1 MANLNE
7 LRKYLTHTF
16 STGSATGKDYKIFQT
31 KYINYLRSLCKLH
44 RWELV
49 NVGRNHYCFTAFIR
63 NEENKYIY
71 LSISDVRYFNNEWY
85 YHILIRKAFR
95 EDLPSTTKI
104 IIAQRISSVEDADM
118 IIVMDGG
125 KIDAVGKHDDLLMSN
140 SIYREVFDSQ
150 QKGGENHE

>member
-16 STGSATGKDYKIFQT
+16 STGVYTGKDYKTFQT
-31 KYINYLRSLCKLH
+31 KYINYFRSLCKLH
-44 RWELV
+44 GWELV

-85 YHILIRKAFR
+85 YHILIRTAKHERDYRGGLNNYAC
-95 EDLPSTTKI
+95 LTTLSESVQRLLN
-104 IIAQRISSVEDADM
+104 IA
-118 IIVMDGG
+118 
-125 KIDAVGKHDDLLMSN
+125 
-140 SIYREVFDSQ
+140 
-150 QKGGENHE
+150 

>member
-16 STGSATGKDYKIFQT
+16 STGSTTGKDYKTFQT

-44 RWELV
+44 GWELV
-49 NVGRNHYCFTAFIR
+49 NVSRNHYCFTAFIC

-85 YHILIRKAFR
+85 YHILIRTAKHERDYRGGSNNYAC
-95 EDLPSTTKI
+95 LTTLSESV
-104 IIAQRISSVEDADM
+104 QR
-118 IIVMDGG
+118 
-125 KIDAVGKHDDLLMSN
+125 LLN
-140 SIYREVFDSQ
+140 I
-150 QKGGENHE
+150 G

>member
-16 STGSATGKDYKIFQT
+16 SSGSTTGKDYKTFQT

-44 RWELV
+44 GWELV

-85 YHILIRKAFR
+85 YHILIRTAKHER
-95 EDLPSTTKI
+95 DY
-104 IIAQRISSVEDADM
+104 R
-118 IIVMDGG
+118 GG
-125 KIDAVGKHDDLLMSN
+125 SN
-140 SIYREVFDSQ
+140 SYACLTTLSESVQRLLQFA
-150 QKGGENHE
+150 